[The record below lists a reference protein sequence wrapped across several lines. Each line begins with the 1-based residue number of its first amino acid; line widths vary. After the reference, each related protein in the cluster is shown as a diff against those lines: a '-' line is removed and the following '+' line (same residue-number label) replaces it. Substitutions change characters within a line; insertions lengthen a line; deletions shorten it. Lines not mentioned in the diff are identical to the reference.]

1 MIKPIAEQAIPLNRN
16 AGHEAKLLRQI
27 NTHYLFDI
35 EFGDQQRQ
43 SASDWVAALEATQ
56 FKSTIAQ
63 ISLATARSCLPNSL
77 VYLYQKSFE
86 KIRSKP

>member
-63 ISLATARSCLPNSL
+63 ISLATARSCFAEQSGLP
-77 VYLYQKSFE
+77 VPKV
-86 KIRSKP
+86 IRKDQI